1 MWSAGAPRELVT
13 PRWRVRLSYFPAL
26 APLCD
31 FLPSAASKKTNFNTA
46 KMNFKAS
53 ASSRLR
59 PPQLLSSSAL
69 IPLVVIVNAE
79 NTITNKTNNTN
90 ASNKDTAIY
99 VVHPNVGLRPPS
111 IGIGHLIIQPME
123 ITDGSQSSH
132 FSVTLWASTG
142 IQLYRKIHIL
152 I

>member
-1 MWSAGAPRELVT
+1 VWPGQ
-13 PRWRVRLSYFPAL
+13 
-26 APLCD
+26 C
-31 FLPSAASKKTNFNTA
+31 
-46 KMNFKAS
+46 
-53 ASSRLR
+53 
-59 PPQLLSSSAL
+59 
-69 IPLVVIVNAE
+69 VVIVNAE

-132 FSVTLWASTG
+132 FSVTLSASTG
-142 IQLYRKIHIL
+142 IQLYRKNPYSNLDGLVTTNPVYRI
-152 I
+152 